1 MDEQRPPRWTRW
13 FVWTFL
19 GSFLV
24 CGATGLDTWSLT
36 GFRLFSRVR
45 VEHEVSREIVA
56 VDALGREHQL
66 RFARLPRAYQGS
78 LTVVKAFGSLP
89 TSGRVQVCQA
99 WMDAAI
105 RLGDRATSLRIYRGD
120 RDPLPRKGQRPAAP
134 VTKTLEYSCSSSP
147 ATERSNGA
155 ADATP

>member
-24 CGATGLDTWSLT
+24 CGATGLDTWPLT

-56 VDALGREHQL
+56 VDALGR
-66 RFARLPRAYQGS
+66 S
-78 LTVVKAFGSLP
+78 
-89 TSGRVQVCQA
+89 TSCG
-99 WMDAAI
+99 
-105 RLGDRATSLRIYRGD
+105 
-120 RDPLPRKGQRPAAP
+120 
-134 VTKTLEYSCSSSP
+134 SP
-147 ATERSNGA
+147 ASPAPTRA
-155 ADATP
+155 R